1 MKRLTDPE
9 LAFIVHALEEKNYS
23 EAMRAITNWLQ
34 SQRSVVTPWRDPQ
47 VAASKLELKALE
59 EHLRDLIDH
68 RNARIQLLD
77 EFNDLYFSRLG
88 PLMQQILAPAQ
99 NPGRS
104 RTVRR
109 QEAEARRREADYL
122 RCQHYLAQAVEVLV
136 TLTQRWRGLPP
147 HSVQAA
153 EARKHLQQ
161 QSELIASLLAEAQEL
176 ERGLT
181 REEEPAR
188 QARDEARQ
196 EYESYQEQQH
206 DAEKR
211 FSFEQKMSEDERHEL
226 KRLWRQASKLCHPD
240 LVANDLKNEAHGMMV
255 QLNQARQ
262 RGDVSAIRAILTR
275 LQKGLEPL
283 MASDRLNDLE
293 RIRQRIAE
301 VKQHI
306 ASLIERAGNAGER
319 GVLAA
324 GLVAE
329 QSGSL
334 LPLSRKKRWVKFA
347 RRWSS
352 KSAKLNTTKWPE
364 SSKPGEIPGF
374 VIISC
379 ASTPAHA
386 PAADRYCRS
395 HSAPSAI
402 SPPPLPRSA
411 R

>member
-1 MKRLTDPE
+1 
-9 LAFIVHALEEKNYS
+9 
-23 EAMRAITNWLQ
+23 MRAITNWLQ
-34 SQRSVVTPWRDPQ
+34 NQRSVVSWQDPQ
-47 VAASKLELKALE
+47 VAASKLELKVLE
-59 EHLRDLIDH
+59 EQLRELIDK

-77 EFNDLYFSRLG
+77 EFNDLYLTRLG
-88 PLMQQILAPAQ
+88 PLMSQILRLRKTLAEAA
-99 NPGRS
+99 
-104 RTVRR
+104 VRR

-122 RCQHYLAQAVEVLV
+122 RCQKYLSQAVEVLV
-136 TLTQRWRGLPP
+136 TLTQRWQSMPP
-147 HSVQAA
+147 HSLQAA

-240 LVANDLKNEAHGMMV
+240 LVDNDFKNEAHSIMV

-262 RGDVSAIRAILTR
+262 RGDLSAIRSILTR

-283 MASDRLNDLE
+283 MASDRLNDLQ
-293 RIRQRIAE
+293 RLRQRIAE

-306 ASLIERAGNAGER
+306 ASLIEE
-319 GVLAA
+319 LATLEKEESWQ
-324 GLVAE
+324 LV
-329 QSGSL
+329 SSL
-334 LPLSRKKRWVKFA
+334 GDRETYFRQQEKAL
-347 RRWSS
+347 
-352 KSAKLNTTKWPE
+352 
-364 SSKPGEIPGF
+364 GEIRQTLEQQ
-374 VIISC
+374 VSE
-379 ASTPAHA
+379 AEYDEVA
-386 PAADRYCRS
+386 
-395 HSAPSAI
+395 
-402 SPPPLPRSA
+402 
-411 R
+411 

>member
-1 MKRLTDPE
+1 MNKPIKRLEIIKYAIELEDDGIILSQLPLLKNEVTDPE

-23 EAMRAITNWLQ
+23 EAMRAITVWLQ
-34 SQRSVVTPWRDPQ
+34 NQRSVVSWQDPQ

-59 EHLRDLIDH
+59 EQMRELIDK

-77 EFNDLYFSRLG
+77 EFNDLYLTRLG
-88 PLMQQILAPAQ
+88 PLMSQILRLRKTLAEAA
-99 NPGRS
+99 
-104 RTVRR
+104 VRR

-122 RCQHYLAQAVEVLV
+122 RCQKYLSQAVEVLV
-136 TLTQRWRGLPP
+136 TLTKRWQSMPP
-147 HSVQAA
+147 HSLQAA

-181 REEEPAR
+181 REEEPTR

-240 LVANDLKNEAHGMMV
+240 LVDNELKNDAHSMMV

-262 RGDVSAIRAILTR
+262 RGDLSTIRSILTR

-283 MASDRLNDLE
+283 MASDRLNDLQ
-293 RIRQRIAE
+293 RLRQRILE

-306 ASLIERAGNAGER
+306 ASLIEE
-319 GVLAA
+319 LATLEKEESWQLISTLGDRETYFRQQEKA
-324 GLVAE
+324 LAEIRQTLEQQVSEAEYDEVA
-329 QSGSL
+329 
-334 LPLSRKKRWVKFA
+334 
-347 RRWSS
+347 
-352 KSAKLNTTKWPE
+352 
-364 SSKPGEIPGF
+364 
-374 VIISC
+374 
-379 ASTPAHA
+379 
-386 PAADRYCRS
+386 
-395 HSAPSAI
+395 
-402 SPPPLPRSA
+402 
-411 R
+411 

>member
-1 MKRLTDPE
+1 MNKPIKRLEIIKYAIELEDDGIILSQLPLLKNEVTDPE

-23 EAMRAITNWLQ
+23 EAMRVITTWLQ
-34 SQRSVVTPWRDPQ
+34 NQRSVVSWQDPL

-59 EHLRDLIDH
+59 ERLRELIDK

-77 EFNDLYFSRLG
+77 EFNDLYLTRLG
-88 PLMQQILAPAQ
+88 PLMSQILRLRKTLAEAA
-99 NPGRS
+99 
-104 RTVRR
+104 VRR

-122 RCQHYLAQAVEVLV
+122 RCQKYLSQAVEVLV
-136 TLTQRWRGLPP
+136 TLTQRWQSMPP
-147 HSVQAA
+147 HSLQAA

-181 REEEPAR
+181 REEEPVR

-211 FSFEQKMSEDERHEL
+211 FSCDQKMSEDERQEL

-240 LVANDLKNEAHGMMV
+240 LVDNDLKNEAHSMMV

-262 RGDVSAIRAILTR
+262 RGDISAIRAILTR

-283 MASDRLNDLE
+283 MASDRLNDLQ
-293 RIRQRIAE
+293 RLRQRITE

-306 ASLIERAGNAGER
+306 ASLIEE
-319 GVLAA
+319 LATLDKEESWL
-324 GLVAE
+324 LV
-329 QSGSL
+329 SSL
-334 LPLSRKKRWVKFA
+334 GDRETYFRQQEKAL
-347 RRWSS
+347 
-352 KSAKLNTTKWPE
+352 
-364 SSKPGEIPGF
+364 GEIRQTLEQQ
-374 VIISC
+374 VSE
-379 ASTPAHA
+379 AEYDEVA
-386 PAADRYCRS
+386 
-395 HSAPSAI
+395 
-402 SPPPLPRSA
+402 
-411 R
+411 